1 MKSTPVIVAIDGP
14 AGAGKSTIARALASQ
29 LGVEYLDTGAMYRA
43 VTHAAMDRG
52 VALDDTEAVA
62 ALARSISIRVAD
74 GTTSVDDIDV
84 SEPIR
89 GGAVTAAV
97 STVAANSAVR
107 RSMRDLQRA
116 WGLSRGGG
124 VIEGRDIGTVVF
136 PDALLKVYLT
146 ASPRVRAERRVAEVG
161 GDVDAM
167 ERSIMERDHKDSSR
181 SDSPLSTSSDSVVI
195 DTGGR
200 TVDAIVDEIV
210 AMIAQR
216 RTARRS

>member
-1 MKSTPVIVAIDGP
+1 MNSTPVIVAIDGP
-14 AGAGKSTIARALASQ
+14 AGAGKSTIARALASR
-29 LGVEYLDTGAMYRA
+29 LGLEYLDTGAMYRA
-43 VTHAAMDRG
+43 VTHAAMDRS

-74 GTTSVDDIDV
+74 GKTSVDDIDV

>member
-1 MKSTPVIVAIDGP
+1 MNSTPVIVAIDGP
-14 AGAGKSTIARALASQ
+14 AGAGKSTIARALASR
-29 LGVEYLDTGAMYRA
+29 LGLEYLDTGAMYRA
-43 VTHAAMDRG
+43 VTHAAMVRG
-52 VALDDTEAVA
+52 VELDDTEAVS

-74 GTTSVDDIDV
+74 GKTEVDDIDV

-107 RSMRDLQRA
+107 RLMRDLQRA
-116 WGLSRGGG
+116 WGLARGGG

-200 TVDAIVDEIV
+200 NVDAIVDEIV

-216 RTARRS
+216 RSARRS

>member
-1 MKSTPVIVAIDGP
+1 MNSTPVIVAIDGP
-14 AGAGKSTIARALASQ
+14 AGAGKSTIARALASR
-29 LGVEYLDTGAMYRA
+29 LGLEYLDTGAMYRA
-43 VTHAAMDRG
+43 VTHAAMDRS

-74 GTTSVDDIDV
+74 GKTSVDDIDV

-181 SDSPLSTSSDSVVI
+181 ADSPLSTSSDSVVI

-210 AMIAQR
+210 AMIAPR

>member
-1 MKSTPVIVAIDGP
+1 MNSTPVIVAIDGP
-14 AGAGKSTIARALASQ
+14 AGAGKSTIARALASR
-29 LGVEYLDTGAMYRA
+29 LGLEYLDTGAMYRA
-43 VTHAAMDRG
+43 VTHAAMDRS

-74 GTTSVDDIDV
+74 GKTSVDDIDV

-210 AMIAQR
+210 AMIAPR